1 MLTCQEVTRGRNN
14 ATKQCGSRG
23 EIDARSSG
31 RIGTFARSMPTRM
44 GIALTDASTHTS
56 RMREAMA
63 AQPQALRDLLGD
75 RSAVE
80 AVAERLDG
88 RRVLLVGTGTSWH
101 AAAQGAHLLRLA
113 GLDASAAES
122 ADVAVDGPV
131 PQAGQVLLA
140 LSHTGAKRYTA
151 VAVQRAREA
160 GAEVVQVCGVDVA
173 GADLVTVSRE
183 RSSAYTISHLA
194 ALMRLAQL
202 ARVLGAPLDGLDEV
216 PDAVERA
223 LDAKRDSVPV
233 PERLIEFI
241 GGGVNQ
247 WTAAEGALK
256 IREAAYV
263 ASEGLAVE
271 QFLHGPSVALRA
283 SDHLVCLDG
292 GGDWSERV
300 QEIGDAAGRSGVPVT
315 RIVECDLAEPLSVF
329 ALTVAVQRIALESA
343 EALGTDPDSFGRD
356 VPGRESWDAITL

>member
-1 MLTCQEVTRGRNN
+1 ML
-14 ATKQCGSRG
+14 ADSSRH
-23 EIDARSSG
+23 
-31 RIGTFARSMPTRM
+31 
-44 GIALTDASTHTS
+44 LS

-75 RSAVE
+75 HSPVE
-80 AVAERLDG
+80 AVADRLEG
-88 RRVLLVGTGTSWH
+88 RPVVVVGTGTSWH
-101 AAAQGAHLLRLA
+101 AAEQGAHLLRMA
-113 GLDASAAES
+113 GLDARAAQS

-151 VAVQRAREA
+151 AAVERAREA
-160 GAEVVQVCGVDVA
+160 GAQAVQVSGVEVP
-173 GADLVTVSRE
+173 GVDLVTVPKE

-202 ARVLGAPLDGLDEV
+202 ARALGAPVDQLDDV
-216 PDAVERA
+216 PDAVEQA
-223 LDAKRDSVPV
+223 LAEQRPAVAV

-292 GGDWSERV
+292 GGSWSERV
-300 QEIGDAAGRSGVPVT
+300 HEIGDAAERSGVPVT
-315 RIVECDLAEPLSVF
+315 RIVERGLAEPLSVF
-329 ALTVAVQRIALESA
+329 TLTVGVQRIAVESA
-343 EALGTDPDSFGRD
+343 EALDTDPDSFGRD
-356 VPGRESWDAITL
+356 VPGREPWDAIAL

>member
-1 MLTCQEVTRGRNN
+1 
-14 ATKQCGSRG
+14 
-23 EIDARSSG
+23 
-31 RIGTFARSMPTRM
+31 M
-44 GIALTDASTHTS
+44 GIVSTDSSTHNS

-63 AQPQALRDLLGD
+63 AQPRALRHLLD
-75 RSAVE
+75 DSSAV
-80 AVAERLDG
+80 AGVATRLEG
-88 RRVLLVGTGTSWH
+88 RRVLVVGTGTSWH
-101 AAAQGAHLLRLA
+101 AAEQGAHLLRTA
-113 GLDASAAES
+113 GLDASAAQS

-131 PQAGQVLLA
+131 PHAGQVLLA

-151 VAVQRAREA
+151 QAARRAHEA
-160 GAEVVQVCGVDVA
+160 GAEVVQVSGVDVP
-173 GADLVTVSRE
+173 GADLHTVSRE

-202 ARVLGAPLDGLDEV
+202 ARALGAPLDQLDDV

-223 LDAKRDSVPV
+223 LGAHRAPVTV
-233 PERLIEFI
+233 PERLVELV

-292 GGDWSERV
+292 GGAWSDRV
-300 QEIGDAAGRSGVPVT
+300 HEIGDAAERSGVPVT
-315 RIVECDLAEPLSVF
+315 RVVERDLGEPLSVF
-329 ALTVAVQRIALESA
+329 ALTVAVQRIAVESA
-343 EALGTDPDSFGRD
+343 EAVGTDPDSFGRD
-356 VPGRESWDAITL
+356 VPGREPWESVAL

>member
-1 MLTCQEVTRGRNN
+1 MIDS
-14 ATKQCGSRG
+14 SRH
-23 EIDARSSG
+23 I
-31 RIGTFARSMPTRM
+31 
-44 GIALTDASTHTS
+44 S

-63 AQPQALRDLLGD
+63 AQPYALRDLLGD
-75 RSAVE
+75 RGVVE
-80 AVAERLDG
+80 AIAERLDG
-88 RRVLLVGTGTSWH
+88 RRVLVAGTGTSWH
-101 AAAQGAHLLRLA
+101 AAGQGAHLLRMA
-113 GLDASAAES
+113 GLDASAAQS

-151 VAVQRAREA
+151 RAVQRARGA
-160 GAEVVQVCGVDVA
+160 GAEVVQVSGVDVP
-173 GADLVTVSRE
+173 GADLVTVSKE
-183 RSSAYTISHLA
+183 RSSAYTVSHLA

-202 ARVLGAPLDGLDEV
+202 ARALGAPLDRLEEV

-223 LDAKRDSVPV
+223 LGARRAPVAVPDRV
-233 PERLIEFI
+233 IEFI

-247 WTAAEGALK
+247 WTAAEAALK

-263 ASEGLAVE
+263 ASEGLSAE

-292 GGDWSERV
+292 GGDWSQRV
-300 QEIGDAAGRSGVPVT
+300 QEIGDAAERSGVPVT
-315 RIVECDLAEPLSVF
+315 RIVERDLGEPLSVF
-329 ALTVAVQRIALESA
+329 VLTVAVQRIAVESA

-356 VPGRESWDAITL
+356 VPGREPWEDIAL